1 MPQLNPMS
9 IDDLLKAHRLMMQD
23 LVPENGRFRSGSI
36 GVFKGNELIHLAPPA
51 RLVPEQ
57 VHNLFAWYQQSGLPP
72 LVKSA
77 VFHCEFEFIH
87 PFADGNGRMGRMWH
101 SLLLGRWWELFFWLP
116 VEELILARR
125 QSYYAALNTA
135 DSLADS
141 TAFVEFMLETIR
153 SSLEEAAAGCS
164 ADQDTDQDTDQDAN
178 QVSDQAKTP
187 AERLLSALGD
197 KTLSAAELM
206 ARLGLSHRQ
215 TFRQNYLNP
224 ALEQGL
230 VERTLPDKPSSRYQ
244 KYKRCGTASAVQP

>member
-1 MPQLNPMS
+1 
-9 IDDLLKAHRLMMQD
+9 
-23 LVPENGRFRSGSI
+23 
-36 GVFKGNELIHLAPPA
+36 
-51 RLVPEQ
+51 
-57 VHNLFAWYQQSGLPP
+57 
-72 LVKSA
+72 
-77 VFHCEFEFIH
+77 
-87 PFADGNGRMGRMWH
+87 MWH
-101 SLLLGRWWELFFWLP
+101 SLLLGRWRELFFWLP